1 MSNAFLSGGP
11 GRSGGIAIE
20 EADRRLVSVSL
31 PARPLAVP
39 LSLARGRILARDA
52 RSDRPSPPFD
62 RVCMDGYALRAGD
75 VRAGVELAVQ
85 GVVKAGEP
93 RRALADGAGCLE
105 VMTGSVLPGGC
116 DAVVAVE
123 RTERI
128 SEDRVRILPESV
140 GIGDNVHRM
149 GRDRRSG
156 DVVVASGTRLGPC
169 EIAALASVGVVR
181 PEVVDGWRIAV
192 VSTGD
197 ELVAPDQVPLGHQIR
212 QSNAWGVAALLER
225 SGFGVPEVLHLS
237 DEPVSLGRE
246 LSALV
251 ERVDLLV
258 LSGGVSMGRFDLVPS
273 TLEAIGVRNL
283 LHGIAQQPGGPIWMG
298 VLATGGVVAG
308 LPGNPVS
315 ALVCLRRHV
324 VPILERSAGLAV
336 SGRRVELACPLKR
349 AKAKT
354 RFVPVALDDEFRA
367 RPVHVDGSGDW
378 AGLVG
383 SDGFV
388 QVGVGTDEVPVGT
401 RLEYFPW

>member
-1 MSNAFLSGGP
+1 
-11 GRSGGIAIE
+11 
-20 EADRRLVSVSL
+20 
-31 PARPLAVP
+31 
-39 LSLARGRILARDA
+39 
-52 RSDRPSPPFD
+52 
-62 RVCMDGYALRAGD
+62 MDGYALRARD
-75 VRAGVELAVQ
+75 VRAGCELDVR

-93 RRALADGAGCLE
+93 RRVLADGPGCLE
-105 VMTGSVLPGGC
+105 VMTGSVLPEGC

-128 SEDRVRILPESV
+128 SEDRVRILQESASV
-140 GIGDNVHRM
+140 GDNVHRM
-149 GRDRRSG
+149 GRDRRTG
-156 DVVVASGTRLGPC
+156 DVVVASGTKLGPC

-225 SGFGVPEVLHLS
+225 RGFGKPEVLHLS

-246 LSALV
+246 LSALAA
-251 ERVDLLV
+251 RVDLLV

-324 VPILERSAGLAV
+324 VPLLERSAGSAV
-336 SGRRVELACPLKR
+336 SCRRVELACSLKR
-349 AKAKT
+349 AKGKT
-354 RFVPVALDDEFRA
+354 RFVPVVLDDEFRA
-367 RPVHVDGSGDW
+367 RPVGIDGSGDW

-388 QVGVGTDEVPVGT
+388 QVGVGTDDVPVGA